1 MRGWFGESARVADIK
16 RLRLGAAA
24 SPELVVVC
32 VCTRERPQALARC
45 LPLVLSQQVPSSY
58 RLHVVVVD
66 NSLSGN
72 ERNNVQELTGGNV
85 HYVHEP
91 VAGIPIARNAAIS
104 EALRL
109 DSCWIVFIDD
119 DCVPTSGWLS
129 RLLEIAVATD
139 ADVLQGG
146 LMRNSGDVKADAAA
160 LSRSPRP
167 LAARRCRN
175 AATNNVLL
183 RSWIVAEP
191 VGLRFDIQMRESG
204 GSDGEFFMRAGDI
217 GAIIMRTNDAPVLEA
232 WGEERSSPSYSCMR
246 AFRVGANCNYRY
258 RKNRRPGIWAATL
271 ILVRAGERFGRW
283 GLRMLYS
290 TLLTPFSFRRARH
303 VAWMGI
309 LDLCFAWG
317 CIAPYFGVRTTKYY

>member
-1 MRGWFGESARVADIK
+1 MRSWFGESAGVADIK
-16 RLRLGAAA
+16 RLRMRVAA
-24 SPELVVVC
+24 SPELVIVC
-32 VCTRERPQALARC
+32 VCTRERPQAIAHC
-45 LPLVLSQQVPSSY
+45 LPLVLSQQLPPAY
-58 RLHVVVVD
+58 RLQVVVVD
-66 NSLSGN
+66 NSLSGT
-72 ERNNVQELTGGNV
+72 ERNNVQKLVGGNV

-91 VAGIPIARNAAIS
+91 VTGIPIARNAAVS
-104 EALRL
+104 KALTL
-109 DSCWIVFIDD
+109 NPSWIVFIDD
-119 DCVPTSGWLS
+119 DCVPTPGWLA

-146 LMRNSGDVKADAAA
+146 LMRHSGDAKAHAAA
-160 LSRSPRP
+160 LPRSPRP

-217 GAIIMRTNDAPVLEA
+217 GAIIMRTDDAPVLEA
-232 WGEERSSPSYSCMR
+232 WGEERSSLNYLCMR

-271 ILVRAGERFGRW
+271 ILVRAGERFGRS

-290 TLLTPFSFRRARH
+290 TLLAPFSFRRARH

-317 CIAPYFGVRTTKYY
+317 CIAPYFGVRSTKYY

>member
-1 MRGWFGESARVADIK
+1 MRSWFGESAGVADIK
-16 RLRLGAAA
+16 RLRMGAAA

-32 VCTRERPQALARC
+32 VCTRERSQALARC
-45 LPLVLSQQVPSSY
+45 LPMVLSQQLPSAY
-58 RLHVVVVD
+58 RFQVIVVD

-72 ERNNVQELTGGNV
+72 EKNNVQNLAGENI

-104 EALRL
+104 GALRL
-109 DSCWIVFIDD
+109 DSNWIVFIDD

-146 LMRNSGDVKADAAA
+146 LMRHAGDIEAYAAA
-160 LSRSPRP
+160 FPRSPTP

-175 AATNNVLL
+175 AATNNVIL

-191 VGLRFDIQMRESG
+191 VGLRFDTEMRESG

-217 GAIIMRTNDAPVLEA
+217 GATIMRTDDAPVLEA
-232 WGEERSSPSYSCMR
+232 WGEERGSPSYLCMR

>member
-1 MRGWFGESARVADIK
+1 MSWFSGSARVADIH
-16 RLRLGAAA
+16 RLRVRAADP
-24 SPELVVVC
+24 PELVMVC

-45 LPLVLSQQVPSSY
+45 LPLVLSQRLPPAY
-58 RLHVVVVD
+58 RLQVVVVD

-72 ERNNVQELTGGNV
+72 ERSTVHEQAGGIV

-91 VAGIPIARNAAIS
+91 VAGIPIARNAALR

-109 DSCWIVFIDD
+109 GSSWIVFIDD

-146 LMRNSGDVKADAAA
+146 LIRHSGDLNTYANPPP
-160 LSRSPRP
+160 RSPTP
-167 LAARRCRN
+167 LAVRRCRN

-183 RSWIVAEP
+183 RSWIVTEP
-191 VGLRFDIQMRESG
+191 VALRFDIQMRESG
-204 GSDGEFFMRAGDI
+204 GSDGEFFMRADDI
-217 GAIIMRTNDAPVLEA
+217 GAIIMRTDEAPVLEA
-232 WGEERSSPSYSCMR
+232 WGEERSSPSYLCMR

-271 ILVRAGERFGRW
+271 IVLRAGERFGRS
-283 GLRMLYS
+283 GMRMLFS
-290 TLLTPFSFRRARH
+290 MFLTPFNFGRARH

-317 CIAPYFGVRTTKYY
+317 CIAPYFGIRTTKYY